1 MCKKGV
7 LVLVTCKF
15 TKEKIKKDKAFNVIE
30 EGKSKCSYFKS
41 ELVYKVYLENLIAEE
56 EITKSINTILGVSIY
71 AKMPIE
77 FKSKYKL
84 WTKSYK
90 PLEILYTIKSLEK
103 ELSKHKMKG
112 IRYIATIIDNNLYK
126 GSKLLKDKIEHKT
139 VSEDNDLS
147 YIEEINKDRFLGNR
161 INILNLLEV

>member
-1 MCKKGV
+1 M
-7 LVLVTCKF
+7 TCKF

-56 EITKSINTILGVSIY
+56 EITKSINTILEVSIY

-139 VSEDNDLS
+139 VSEDSDLS

-161 INILNLLEV
+161 INILNLLEG

>member
-1 MCKKGV
+1 M
-7 LVLVTCKF
+7 TCKF

-71 AKMPIE
+71 AKMPVE

-139 VSEDNDLS
+139 VSEDSDLS

-161 INILNLLEV
+161 INILNLLEG

>member
-1 MCKKGV
+1 M
-7 LVLVTCKF
+7 VTCKF
-15 TKEKIKKDKAFNVIE
+15 TKEKIKKEKAFSIIE

-41 ELVYKVYLENLIAEE
+41 ELVYKIYLDNLSAEDD
-56 EITKSINTILGVSIY
+56 ITKCINTILGVSIY
-71 AKMPIE
+71 AKMSVE

-84 WTKSYK
+84 WVKSYK
-90 PLEILYTIKSLEK
+90 PLEILYTINSLEK

-126 GSKLLKDKIEHKT
+126 GSKLLKDKMEHKT

-161 INILNLLEV
+161 INILNLLEE

>member
-1 MCKKGV
+1 M
-7 LVLVTCKF
+7 TCKF

-139 VSEDNDLS
+139 VSEDSDLS

-161 INILNLLEV
+161 INILNLLEG

>member
-1 MCKKGV
+1 M
-7 LVLVTCKF
+7 VTCKF
-15 TKEKIKKDKAFNVIE
+15 TKEKIKKDKSFVIIE
-30 EGKSKCSYFKS
+30 DGKSKCSYFKS
-41 ELVYKVYLENLIAEE
+41 ELVYKLYLESLNAEE
-56 EITKSINTILGVSIY
+56 EINKSINTILGVSIY
-71 AKMPIE
+71 AKMPVE

-126 GSKLLKDKIEHKT
+126 GNKLLKDKMEHKT

-147 YIEEINKDRFLGNR
+147 FIEEINKDRFLGNR
-161 INILNLLEV
+161 INISNLLEEV